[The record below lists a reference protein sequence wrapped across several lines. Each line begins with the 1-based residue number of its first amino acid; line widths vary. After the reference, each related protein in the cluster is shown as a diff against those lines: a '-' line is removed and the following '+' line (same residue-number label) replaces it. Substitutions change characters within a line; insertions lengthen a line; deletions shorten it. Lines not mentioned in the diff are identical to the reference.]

1 MRAEADGP
9 TMRLAGQGMAEP
21 VGFARHGDHW
31 IPMCAR
37 CPGCHRTFFP
47 ARVLCPEDL
56 LPCRLEPLPQAGR
69 LFASTRIELP
79 PLGFPVPL
87 FVGYVDYPDLGI
99 RVFAQLD
106 EDCATA
112 DVRGSAV
119 YWRMAKVR
127 DNPATIGMVFSRSSP
142 PPATDPAGGVP
153 MNMVIKEDA
162 RWFQTDDKEEP

>member
-1 MRAEADGP
+1 MQAEADES
-9 TMRLAGQGMAEP
+9 TMRLAGQGMTELTR
-21 VGFARHGDHW
+21 FTWRGDRW

-37 CPGCHRTFFP
+37 CPRCGTTFFP

-56 LPCRLEPLPQAGR
+56 LPCQPEPLPQGGR

-79 PLGFPVPL
+79 PAGFQVPL

-106 EDCATA
+106 EDCAAA
-112 DVRGSAV
+112 DVRGCVV

-127 DNPATIGMVFSRSSP
+127 DNPATMGMIFSRRSQQ
-142 PPATDPAGGVP
+142 AGTDPADGESGAV
-153 MNMVIKEDA
+153 
-162 RWFQTDDKEEP
+162 